1 MYDINY
7 YYSYMVLLSLNR
19 YYCYFDWRDDYQDE
33 SSIVCF
39 EEDGV
44 NCFST
49 RSCNIYDTSYNKRL
63 FVGLDDINQLSDRI
77 ILYPNPTQNELNIE
91 SPYEIERITISDI
104 IGVTKKSLKVKGN
117 KIVGRGHNT
126 VVASKDPTAHA
137 EINAIKKASKY
148 IGDWGGESTTYKF
161 EAIKDGEVVKTII
174 KAPMTEA
181 KLKVNAD
188 HTSLVEKNSYDVA
201 LVRIEAVDNYG
212 NRLPFYNDPV
222 VLEAKGSIELIGPG
236 VVALSG
242 GMFGAYVK
250 TKGRKGKGSLTIK
263 MGNGYEEKVEFDT
276 VIVK

>member
-1 MYDINY
+1 MLDISSTMDIGEHPGSNRGRTYIFSNADSVKMYKNDHFIKEFTHESSDHKHLVNAPIKI
-7 YYSYMVLLSLNR
+7 
-19 YYCYFDWRDDYQDE
+19 DDYIGDILEKQE
-33 SSIVCF
+33 GMPHKQAEEVKSILNEVAKF
-39 EEDGV
+39 GL
-44 NCFST
+44 
-49 RSCNIYDTSYNKRL
+49 YNMSKAAYIKAGKMM
-63 FVGLDDINQLSDRI
+63 VMYHMSMDDAVE
-77 ILYPNPTQNELNIE
+77 LYN
-91 SPYEIERITISDI
+91 
-104 IGVTKKSLKVKGN
+104 
-117 KIVGRGHNT
+117 
-126 VVASKDPTAHA
+126 
-137 EINAIKKASKY
+137 KY

-263 MGNGYEEKVEFDT
+263 MSNGYEGKVEFDT